1 MAVPVA
7 TIIRHVLVDGLAVYA
22 SAEPIKP
29 ADATTVLDAINGVF
43 DDWAAETQA
52 SYAAVFTVVTTTGA
66 NPEVIGPGG
75 TGAWL
80 MPARPVAI
88 DGLGLSLGGGAYDPI
103 FVTDDPTWW
112 AAQLAGAG
120 LGLGGAYYAADE
132 PNGHLYFASPPASG
146 TTLRLMTK
154 TSIGPVLQT
163 DVLTLPQG
171 YQTALELTVAE
182 RTARAFHV
190 VVDADLKSDAGKARA
205 RIWGNNLRIPSLS
218 AAGQGLPGMGC
229 GRWNYLTGTYET
241 WTQGGGWTQ

>member
-7 TIIRHVLVDGLAVYA
+7 TIIKHVLVDGLARYA

-29 ADATTVLDAINGVF
+29 ADAVTVLDAINGVF

-52 SYAAVFTVVTTTGA
+52 SYAEVFTAVVTTGA
-66 NPEVIGPGG
+66 NPELIGPGG

-80 MPARPVAI
+80 MPARPVKL
-88 DGLGLSLGGGAYDPI
+88 DGLALSLGGSLWDPI
-103 FVTDDPTWW
+103 FVTDDPEWW
-112 AAQLAGAG
+112 AAVQGGAG
-120 LGLGGAYYAADE
+120 VLVGAYYSADE
-132 PNGHLYFASPPASG
+132 PNGHLYFSRPPGAG

-171 YQTALELTVAE
+171 YQTALELTVTE

-190 VVDADLKSDAGKARA
+190 VVDADLKTDAGKARA

-218 AAGQGLPGMGC
+218 AAGSGLPGMC
-229 GRWNYLTGTYET
+229 GGTWWDYRTGTWRT
-241 WTQGGGWTQ
+241 S

>member
-7 TIIRHVLVDGLAVYA
+7 TIIRHVLIDGLAVYA

-29 ADATTVLDAINGVF
+29 ADAITVLDAINGVF
-43 DDWAAETQA
+43 NDWAAETQA
-52 SYAAVFTVVTTTGA
+52 SYAEVFTTVVTTGA

-80 MPARPVAI
+80 MPARPVQL
-88 DGLGLSLGGGAYDPI
+88 DGVAVSIGGSAFYPI
-103 FVTDDPTWW
+103 FVTDDPEWW
-112 AAQLAGAG
+112 AAQLVGAG
-120 LGLGGAYYAADE
+120 LGLVGAYYAADE
-132 PNGHLYFASPPASG
+132 PNGHLYFSSPPAAG
-146 TTLRLMTK
+146 TSVRLMTK
-154 TSIGPVLQT
+154 TTIGPVLQT

-190 VVDADLKSDAGKARA
+190 VVDADLKTDAGKARA

-218 AAGQGLPGMGC
+218 AAGQGLPGMCRGAWDY
-229 GRWNYLTGTYET
+229 RTGT
-241 WTQGGGWTQ
+241 WRP